1 MYKAT
6 ISITLRP
13 SILDPEGK
21 TVQHALT
28 NLGYEEVTQVRMG
41 KQAEVWIDAEDEDE
55 ARQVATETCEKLLA
69 NPVTENFEI
78 QLEAAAPE
86 AAEDGAA

>member
-28 NLGYEEVTQVRMG
+28 NLGYDEVAQVRMG
-41 KQAEVWIDAEDEDE
+41 KQAEVWIEAESEDE
-55 ARQVATETCEKLLA
+55 ARAVAEETCDKLLA
-69 NPVTENFEI
+69 NPVTENFDI
-78 QLEAAAPE
+78 QIESASREAV
-86 AAEDGAA
+86 EDGTA

>member
-21 TVQHALT
+21 TIQHALT
-28 NLGYEEVTQVRMG
+28 NLGYDAVDQVRMG
-41 KQAEVWIDAEDEDE
+41 KQAEVWIDAASEAE
-55 ARQVATETCEKLLA
+55 AREVATEACEKLLA

-78 QLEAAAPE
+78 QIESASREAVGEGTA
-86 AAEDGAA
+86 

>member
-28 NLGYEEVTQVRMG
+28 NLGYDEVAQVRMG
-41 KQAEVWIDAEDEDE
+41 KQAEVWIEADDEEE
-55 ARQVATETCEKLLA
+55 ALRLATETCEKLLA

-78 QLEAAAPE
+78 QLEEAAPE
-86 AAEDGAA
+86 AVEEETA

>member
-55 ARQVATETCEKLLA
+55 ARQVATEACEKLLA
-69 NPVTENFEI
+69 NPVTENFDI
-78 QLEAAAPE
+78 QIESASREATEEGTA
-86 AAEDGAA
+86 

>member
-21 TVQHALT
+21 TVHHALT
-28 NLGYEEVTQVRMG
+28 NLGFDDVAQVRMG
-41 KQAEVWIDAEDEDE
+41 KQAEVWIDAEDEE
-55 ARQVATETCEKLLA
+55 TARDVATDACEKLLA
-69 NPVTENFEI
+69 NPVTENFDITLEPASAEEI
-78 QLEAAAPE
+78 EEQAA
-86 AAEDGAA
+86 

>member
-21 TVQHALT
+21 TIQHALT
-28 NLGYEEVTQVRMG
+28 NLGYDAVDQVRMG
-41 KQAEVWIDAEDEDE
+41 KQAEVWIDAASEAE
-55 ARQVATETCEKLLA
+55 AREVATEACEKLLA

-78 QLEAAAPE
+78 QIESASRETVGEGTA
-86 AAEDGAA
+86 

>member
-21 TVQHALT
+21 TIQHALT
-28 NLGYEEVTQVRMG
+28 NLGYDAVDQVRMG
-41 KQAEVWIDAEDEDE
+41 KQAEVWIDAASEAE
-55 ARQVATETCEKLLA
+55 ARAVATEACEKLLA
-69 NPVTENFEI
+69 NPVTENFDI
-78 QLEAAAPE
+78 QIESASREATEEGTA
-86 AAEDGAA
+86 

>member
-6 ISITLRP
+6 ISITLRS

-21 TVQHALT
+21 TVQHGLT
-28 NLGYEEVTQVRMG
+28 NLGYDEVAQVRMG
-41 KQAEVWIDAEDEDE
+41 KQAEVWIEAEDEKE
-55 ARQVATETCEKLLA
+55 ARRIATEACEKLLA

-78 QLEAAAPE
+78 DLEAVAPE
-86 AAEDGAA
+86 AIEEGAA

>member
-21 TVQHALT
+21 TIQHALT
-28 NLGYEEVTQVRMG
+28 NLGYDVVDQVRMG
-41 KQAEVWIDAEDEDE
+41 KQAEVWIDAASEAE
-55 ARQVATETCEKLLA
+55 AREVATEACEKLLA

-78 QLEAAAPE
+78 QIESASREAVGEGTA
-86 AAEDGAA
+86 

>member
-28 NLGYEEVTQVRMG
+28 NLGYDEIEQVRMG
-41 KQAEVWIDAEDEDE
+41 KQAEVWIDADDEEE
-55 ARQVATETCEKLLA
+55 ARRIATEACEKLLA

-78 QLEAAAPE
+78 HLEEAAPE
-86 AAEDGAA
+86 AVDGEPA